1 MTKLAKDKASGT
13 DVANG
18 ALKIVYH
25 DEPSLTDYQFC
36 FGAVQP
42 GSQPSFF
49 LKAQCPVTERMAGLH
64 IPHAEGETFDFI
76 NFDWAL
82 ARKAGG
88 SSRVTC
94 FLKFDLALEEG
105 QRRWIVLVDENGSHR
120 RVAFAQMRQG
130 QCSVEP
136 FNPLICTSV
145 NLLGAN
151 ALHYT
156 PVLIGG
162 APKSGTTWTE
172 MLLNAHPSCII
183 TGENGFW
190 DWPFNSY
197 NLSDLPMPAEERYI
211 RRASVVQKPY
221 SNAIGMMGFG
231 RAEITFRQ
239 LAALTGSSHVG
250 DKSPG
255 NALHAQQILLLF
267 PHGHYIHC
275 YRHPLDVAVS
285 RAYHE
290 VLILRNAADRL
301 VSSQVYSILPSGV
314 VAAILEGQDDVEA
327 MVAETLGDKD
337 YLRAVFD
344 GWLSFNHYAALAK
357 REYPDRVHFVSYES
371 LSDMP
376 EGTVTQLF
384 RQVGLESSPETVA
397 EVVAR
402 CDFNKVS
409 GGRDRGADDN
419 SSFFRKGVVGDF
431 SNHFNRTTLGW
442 AKGYLAKRDP
452 YFTGGYFS

>member
-1 MTKLAKDKASGT
+1 MTKIVKQKSSGM

-36 FGAVQP
+36 FGTVQP

-49 LKAQCPVTERMAGLH
+49 LKAESPVTENLSGLH
-64 IPHAEGETFDFI
+64 ISHAEGDAFDFI

-82 ARKAGG
+82 IKEAGG
-88 SSRVTC
+88 WGRVTC
-94 FLKFDLALEEG
+94 YLKFDLILEEG
-105 QRRWIVLVDENGSHR
+105 QRRSISLVDNGGSHHR
-120 RVAFAQMRQG
+120 IAFAEKRQG

-136 FNPLICTSV
+136 FNPLICKSV
-145 NLLGAN
+145 NLLEMYDS
-151 ALHYT
+151 HYT
-156 PVLIGG
+156 PLLIGG
-162 APKSGTTWTE
+162 APKSGTTWIE

-183 TGENGFW
+183 TGENAFW
-190 DWPFNSY
+190 EWPVNTY
-197 NLSDLPMPAEERYI
+197 NLSELPMPAEERYI
-211 RRASVVQKPY
+211 RKASVVQKPY
-221 SNAIGMMGFG
+221 SNAIGMMGYG

-250 DKSPG
+250 DKTPG
-255 NALHAQQILLLF
+255 NALHAQQILMLF
-267 PHGHYIHC
+267 PCGHYIHC
-275 YRHPLDVAVS
+275 YRNPFDVAVS
-285 RAYHE
+285 RTYHE
-290 VLILRNAADRL
+290 VLILRNAADKR
-301 VSSQVYSILPSGV
+301 VSSEVYSILPSRV
-314 VAAILEGQDDVEA
+314 VSAILEGQDDVEA
-327 MVAETLGDKD
+327 MIADSLRDKD
-337 YLRAVFD
+337 YLRNIFD

-371 LSDMP
+371 LSVRP

-384 RQVGLESSPETVA
+384 RRVGLEYSADIVA

-409 GGRDRGADDN
+409 GGRDRGAGDN

-431 SNHFNRTTLGW
+431 PNHFDRTTLGW
-442 AKGYLAKRDP
+442 AKGYLTKRDP
-452 YFTGGYFS
+452 YFTTRYF

>member
-1 MTKLAKDKASGT
+1 MAKVAKKKASGT

-49 LKAQCPVTERMAGLH
+49 LKVECPVTDRMVGLH
-64 IPHAEGETFDFI
+64 LPHVEGDSFDFI

-82 ARKAGG
+82 AKKAGG
-88 SSRVTC
+88 STRVTC
-94 FLKFDLALEEG
+94 YLKFDLQLEEG
-105 QRRWIVLVDENGSHR
+105 QRRWIVLVDESGAHR
-120 RVAFAQMRQG
+120 RVAIAQMRNG
-130 QCSVEP
+130 HCSIEP
-136 FNPLICTSV
+136 FNPVMCTST
-145 NLLGAN
+145 NFLREQGLS
-151 ALHYT
+151 YT
-156 PVLIGG
+156 PLFVGG
-162 APKSGTTWTE
+162 APKSGTTWME
-172 MLLNAHPSCII
+172 MLLNSHPSCII
-183 TGENGFW
+183 TGENSFW

-197 NLSDLPMPAEERYI
+197 NLSALPMPAEERYI

-239 LAALTGSSHVG
+239 LAALTGASHVG

-290 VLILRNAADRL
+290 VLILINAKDRL
-301 VSSQVYSILPSGV
+301 VSSQVYSILPSNV
-314 VAAILEGQDDVEA
+314 VSAIIEGNDNKETL
-327 MVAETLGDKD
+327 VAETLSDKD
-337 YLRAVFD
+337 YLGNVFD

-357 REYPDRVHFVSYES
+357 REYPGRVHFVSYES
-371 LSDMP
+371 LSAMP
-376 EGTVTQLF
+376 EGTIMELY
-384 RQVGLESSPETVA
+384 RQVGLEHSPDIVA

-409 GGRDRGADDN
+409 GGRDRGASDN

-431 SNHFNRTTLGW
+431 PNHFNRTTLGW
-442 AKGYLAKRDP
+442 AKGYLMKRDP
-452 YFTGGYFS
+452 YFTTGYF